1 MRNAALK
8 SGPYDASDT
17 TIRSERSIE
26 YQAFAKATSAMVM
39 YEKRGSPE
47 YGELSEIVHKNRQLW
62 NVLGND
68 VLSEGNE
75 LPAELRASIFSLSQF
90 VAQHSAKVLKKE
102 ASLDTLVELN
112 KTIMRGLG

>member
-8 SGPYDASDT
+8 SGLYDASDT

-26 YQAFAKATSAMVM
+26 YQAFAKATSALVM
-39 YEKRGSPE
+39 YKKRGVSD
-47 YGELSEIVHKNRQLW
+47 YGELAEIIHKNRQLW
-62 NVLGND
+62 NVLGKD
-68 VLSEGNE
+68 VLLEGNE
-75 LPAELRASIFSLSQF
+75 LPSELRASIFSLSQF
-90 VAQHSAKVLKKE
+90 VAQHSAKVLKDE